1 MKKTL
6 LTAIFCLKL
15 LLLQAQ
21 SEVPLTG
28 TVLDAQTKSPLP
40 GALVKGMNSERF
52 ALTDA
57 QGNFRLNLP
66 SGESMLQVSFIG
78 YRTLE
83 LPVGS
88 DTGSLSEPIL
98 LIQED
103 IDLTEVE
110 VFSTGF
116 EDLPKERAT
125 GSFVQVNEALLNRRI
140 STGILDRLE
149 DITPGLIFNR
159 NQQGR
164 SGDISIRGRNTVFSN
179 ASPLIIVDNFPY
191 DGPIENINP
200 NDVESIT
207 VLRDA
212 AAASIWGARAGNGVI
227 VITTKKG
234 RTGAALHVTLMAN
247 TTVEELFDPFYLP
260 RMSSGD
266 FIGVERLLF
275 DKGFYIGQEE
285 SFTQTPL
292 TPAVETLIAQRDGML
307 SSGEADNILAAYGR
321 EDIRNDFRNHYYQNS
336 LLQQY
341 ALNIRGGGNQTA
353 HHLGLGWDDNR
364 LRLVDNRNSRF
375 SLNLGQQWNLLNDR
389 LEMEIG
395 AYWVA
400 NTQSTGTEDPQNI
413 NFYGTTPMY
422 PYARFTDNQGRPIA
436 VIHGYRNSFIADAAE
451 QGLLDWRLIP
461 LDEIGRS
468 PQTQRQNDLRL
479 NTRISYKIADGLKA
493 SMLYQYWE
501 NTTQTSQDF
510 SQESYYARNMVNRF
524 TQLTQNGTLTRP
536 VPIGGIL
543 DSGTSASSSHNL
555 RGQLNYEKTF
565 GTDHSISILG
575 GGEIKSLQSVSRSR
589 RAYGYNVRTE
599 IGAPVDYVSL
609 LPQFYSSF
617 FQSQIPFLDGNGRFA
632 DRFVSV
638 FANGSYTYKS
648 KYILS
653 GSFRRDA
660 SNLVGV
666 STNQKGVPLWS
677 TGASWLIS
685 EEGFYGL
692 EFLPFMKVRATYGY
706 NGNIDRTVTALTT
719 AFVVTTNPFT
729 GFPYSQ
735 ISNPPNPALRWEKI
749 AITNL
754 ALDLENRKGTLALTL
769 EGYIKKGTDLLGN
782 IPYPPSSGIT
792 QYKGNTATT
801 LTRGFDLSLTH
812 RAPIGKTLKMT
823 NVWFHSFVNEKV
835 TEYLIDA
842 PIQSYLRDG
851 AGTVNTLPVPLEGRP
866 LFAIYSLPF
875 LGLDP
880 ENGNPIGLLNGN
892 PSTDYLAILSEATPE
907 SLTFHGS
914 ARPVHFGALR
924 NDFTWNGWSL
934 SFNIAYR
941 LGYYYRRNSIN
952 YERLLRADGG
962 HGDFGLRWQNPGD
975 ELTTSVPSIPENN
988 NPNRDNFYLFSEVLV
1003 EKGDHIRWQDLRVSY
1018 TISPKDSFFKNAEIF
1033 TYANNLGIIW
1043 KASKDPLDPDFRT
1056 VRPLTTLTFG
1066 LRMEF

>member
-6 LTAIFCLKL
+6 LTAIFFLKL
-15 LLLQAQ
+15 FLLQAQ
-21 SEVPLTG
+21 SELSINR
-28 TVLDAQTKSPLP
+28 TVLDAKTRSPLP
-40 GALVKGMNSERF
+40 GALVRGMDSERF

-57 QGNFRLNLP
+57 EGNFRLTLP
-66 SGESMLQVSFIG
+66 ADESKILIRFIG

-83 LPVGS
+83 LSIENGI
-88 DTGSLSEPIL
+88 TSLPDQIL
-98 LIQED
+98 LEQED
-103 IDLTEVE
+103 IGLNEVE

-116 EDLPKERAT
+116 ENLPKERAT
-125 GSFVQVNEALLNRRI
+125 GSFVQVDEALVNRRI
-140 STGILDRLE
+140 STGILERLE

-164 SGDISIRGRNTVFSN
+164 TGDISIRGRNTVFAS

-234 RTGAALHVTLMAN
+234 RTGAPTQVTLMAN
-247 TTVEELFDPFYLP
+247 TTVEEKYDPFYLP

-275 DKGFYIGQEE
+275 DRGFYLGQED

-292 TPAVETLIAQRDGML
+292 TPVVETLIAQRDGLL
-307 SSGEADNILAAYGR
+307 SQAEADNILAAYGR
-321 EDIRNDFRNHYYQNS
+321 EDLRNDFRNHYYQNS
-336 LLQQY
+336 ILQQY
-341 ALNIRGGGNQTA
+341 ALNIRGGGQKTA

-364 LRLVDNRNSRF
+364 LRLVDNKNSRF

-400 NTQSTGTEDPQNI
+400 NTQSSGTENPENI
-413 NFYGTTPMY
+413 NFYATTPMY
-422 PYARFTDNQGRPIA
+422 PYARFADNEGNPIP
-436 VIHGYRNSFIADAAE
+436 VTHGYRNRFIEGAAA
-451 QGLLDWRLIP
+451 QGLLDWSLIP

-468 PQTQRQNDLRL
+468 PQNQRQNDLRL
-479 NTRISYKIADGLKA
+479 NTRISYRIADGLKG

-501 NTTQTSQDF
+501 NTTQTSQEF
-510 SQESYYARNMVNRF
+510 SPDSYYARDMVNRF
-524 TQLTQNGTLTRP
+524 TQLADNGTLARP

-565 GTDHSISILG
+565 GTDHSISVIG
-575 GGEIKSLQSVSRSR
+575 GGEVKSLQSVSRSR

-599 IGAPVDYVSL
+599 ISAPVDYVTL
-609 LPQFYSSF
+609 HPQFYSSF
-617 FQSQIPFLDGNGRFA
+617 FQSQIPFVDGNGRMA

-677 TGASWLIS
+677 MGASWLIS

-692 EFLPFMKVRATYGY
+692 EFLPFMRLRATYGY

-735 ISNPPNPALRWEKI
+735 ISNPPNPTLRWEKI

-754 ALDLENRKGTLALTL
+754 AFDLENRKGTLALTL
-769 EGYIKKGTDLLGN
+769 EGYIKNGTDLLGN
-782 IPYPPSSGIT
+782 IPFAPSSGIT
-792 QYKGNTATT
+792 QYKGNTAST
-801 LTRGFDLSLTH
+801 LTKGFDLSLTH
-812 RAPIGKTLKMT
+812 KAPLGKNLKMT
-823 NVWFHSFVNEKV
+823 NVWFHSFVNEKIS
-835 TEYLIDA
+835 EYLVDS
-842 PIQSYLRDG
+842 PIQSLLRDG

-866 LFAIYSLPF
+866 LFSIYSLPF
-875 LGLDP
+875 MGLDP
-880 ENGNPIGLLNGN
+880 ENGNPIGMLNGV
-892 PSTDYLAILSEATPE
+892 PSTDYGAILSEATPE

-924 NDFTWNGWSL
+924 NDFTFKGWSL

-941 LGYYYRRNSIN
+941 MGYYYRRNSIN
-952 YERLLRADGG
+952 YERVLRAEGG

-975 ELTTSVPSIPENN
+975 ELTTYIPSIPAGN
-988 NPNRDNFYLFSEVLV
+988 NPNRDSFFLFSDVLV
-1003 EKGDHIRWQDLRVSY
+1003 EKGDHIRWQDLRLSY
-1018 TISPKDSFFKNAEIF
+1018 SLVPKNSFFKNAEIF
-1033 TYANNLGIIW
+1033 TYANNLGIVW

-1056 VRPLTTLTFG
+1056 VRPLTTLTLG

>member
-6 LTAIFCLKL
+6 LTTIFCLKL

-21 SEVPLTG
+21 SRVPVTG
-28 TVLDAQTKSPLP
+28 TVLDAKSRSPLP
-40 GALVKGMNSERF
+40 GALVKGMDSERF

-57 QGNFRLNLP
+57 EGNFSITLP
-66 SGESMLQVSFIG
+66 SGESMIQIRFIG

-83 LPVGS
+83 IS
-88 DTGSLSEPIL
+88 FDQEIQSFSEPIL
-98 LIQED
+98 LEPED
-103 IDLTEVE
+103 IGLNEVE

-116 EDLPKERAT
+116 ENLPKERAT
-125 GSFVQVNEALLNRRI
+125 GSFVQVNEELVNRRI
-140 STGILDRLE
+140 STGILERLE

-164 SGDISIRGRNTVFSN
+164 SGDISIRGRNTVFAS

-234 RTGAALHVTLMAN
+234 RTGAPTQVTLMAN
-247 TTVEELFDPFYLP
+247 TTVEQLYDPFYLP
-260 RMSSGD
+260 RMSSED
-266 FIGVERLLF
+266 FIGVERELF
-275 DKGFYIGQEE
+275 ERGFYIGQEE

-292 TPAVETLIAQRDGML
+292 TPAVETLIAQRDGLL
-307 SSGEADNILAAYGR
+307 SQAEVDNILAAFGR
-321 EDIRNDFRNHYYQNS
+321 ADLRNDFRNHYYQNS
-336 LLQQY
+336 VLQQY
-341 ALNIRGGGNQTA
+341 ALNIRGGGKNTS
-353 HHLGLGWDDNR
+353 HHLGLGWDDNK

-375 SLNLGQQWNLLNDR
+375 SLNLGQQWNLMNDR
-389 LEMEIG
+389 LEMEIA
-395 AYWVA
+395 AYWVT
-400 NTQSTGTEDPQNI
+400 NSQSTGTEDPQNL
-413 NFYGTTPMY
+413 NLYGTTPMY
-422 PYARFTDNQGRPIA
+422 PYARFADNQGNPIP
-436 VIHGYRNSFIADAAE
+436 VTHGYRNSFIEDAAA
-451 QGLLDWRLIP
+451 QGLLDWRLNP
-461 LDEIGRS
+461 LEEIGRS
-468 PQTQRQNDLRL
+468 PMTQRQNDLRL
-479 NTRISYKIADGLKA
+479 NTRISYKIAEGLRA

-501 NTTQTSQDF
+501 NTTRTSQDF
-510 SQESYYARNMVNRF
+510 SPESYYARDMINRF
-524 TQLTQNGTLTRP
+524 TQIGQDGTLFRP

-543 DSGTSASSSHNL
+543 DSGTAASSSHNV
-555 RGQLNYEKTF
+555 RGQLNYDKTF
-565 GTDHSISILG
+565 GTDHSISFLG
-575 GGEIKSLQSVSRSR
+575 GGEIKSLSSVSRSR

-617 FQSQIPFLDGNGRFA
+617 FLRQIPFVDGNGRFA

-677 TGASWLIS
+677 TGASWIIS
-685 EEGFYGL
+685 EEGFYGMD
-692 EFLPFMKVRATYGY
+692 FLPFMRLRTTYGF
-706 NGNIDRTVTALTT
+706 NGNIDRSVTALTT

-735 ISNPPNPALRWEKI
+735 ISNPPNPNLRWEKI
-749 AITNL
+749 AIINL
-754 ALDLENRKGTLALTL
+754 GLDLENRKGTLALTL
-769 EGYIKKGTDLLGN
+769 EGYIKNGTDLLGN

-792 QYKGNTATT
+792 QYRGNTAST
-801 LTRGFDLSLTH
+801 LTKGFDLSLTH
-812 RAPIGKTLKMT
+812 RATLGKTLKMT
-823 NVWFHSFVNEKV
+823 NVWFHSNVNEKI
-835 TEYLIDA
+835 TEYLINA

-880 ENGNPIGLLNGN
+880 ENGNPIGLLNGD
-892 PSTDYLAILSEATPE
+892 PSTDYGAILTEATPE

-924 NDFTWNGWSL
+924 NDFIWKGWSL

-952 YERLLRADGG
+952 YERVLRAEGG
-962 HGDFGLRWQNPGD
+962 HEDFGLRWQNPGD
-975 ELTTSVPSIPENN
+975 ELTTTVPSMPESN
-988 NPNRDNFYLFSEVLV
+988 NPNRDTFYLFSEVLV

-1018 TISPKDSFFKNAEIF
+1018 TLSPKDSFFKTAEIF

-1056 VRPLTTLTFG
+1056 VRPLTTLTLG
-1066 LRMEF
+1066 LRVEF